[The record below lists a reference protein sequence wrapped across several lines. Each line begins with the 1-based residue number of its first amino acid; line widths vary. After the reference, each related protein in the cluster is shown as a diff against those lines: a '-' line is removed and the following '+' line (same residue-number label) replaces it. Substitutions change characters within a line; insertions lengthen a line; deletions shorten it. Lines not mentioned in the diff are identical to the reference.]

1 MAVELEQGTMNAR
14 LIGMAALSLLA
25 LGAGLGQTPGGP
37 GGPQPGHFYN
47 LDTERQ
53 VEGVIQ
59 EVLFESKYENTAPF
73 LVVVLKE
80 SGTSVIYR
88 VEVSPAW
95 FFDYDLHQ
103 GEPAKVTGSFYSKD
117 ASSYLIARKLQAGG
131 ETFLLRDSRGFP
143 NWRGGPMKVKGGRRG
158 RGI

>member
-1 MAVELEQGTMNAR
+1 MNTR
-14 LIGMAALSLLA
+14 LIWVALLCLAAPV
-25 LGAGLGQTPGGP
+25 AGFGQAPVP
-37 GGPQPGHFYN
+37 PAAPQPGQFYN

-59 EVLFESKYENTAPF
+59 EVLFEPLYENRAPF

-80 SGTSVIYR
+80 DKTGVTYR

-95 FFDYDLHQ
+95 FFNYDLHQ
-103 GEPAKVTGSFYSKD
+103 GEPVKVTGSFYAKEA
-117 ASSYLIARKLQAGG
+117 ASCLIARQLQAGG
-131 ETFLLRDSRGFP
+131 ETFMLRDSRGFP
-143 NWRGGPMKVKGGRRG
+143 NWRGGPTKVKGGHRG

>member
-1 MAVELEQGTMNAR
+1 MNTH
-14 LIGMAALSLLA
+14 LIWLAWLCLAAPV
-25 LGAGLGQTPGGP
+25 AGFGQTPVP
-37 GGPQPGHFYN
+37 PAVPQPRQFYN

-59 EVLFESKYENTAPF
+59 EVVFEPLYENRAPF

-80 SGTSVIYR
+80 DKTGVTYR

-95 FFDYDLHQ
+95 FFNYDLHQ
-103 GEPAKVTGSFYSKD
+103 GEPVKVTGSFYAREA
-117 ASSYLIARKLQAGG
+117 ASCLIARRLQAGG
-131 ETFLLRDSRGFP
+131 ETFMLRDSRGFP
-143 NWRGGPMKVKGGRRG
+143 NWRGGPAKGNGGRRG

>member
-1 MAVELEQGTMNAR
+1 MNTR
-14 LIGMAALSLLA
+14 LIGVAVLSLAA
-25 LGAGLGQTPGGP
+25 LGAGFGQTPGGP

-59 EVLFESKYENTAPF
+59 EVMFEPLYENRAPF
-73 LVVVLKE
+73 LVVVLEENKT
-80 SGTSVIYR
+80 GVIYR

-95 FFDYDLHQ
+95 FFNYDFHK

-117 ASSYLIARKLQAGG
+117 ASSCLIARKLQAGG

-143 NWRGGPMKVKGGRRG
+143 NWRGGPATVKGGRRG

>member
-1 MAVELEQGTMNAR
+1 MITR
-14 LIGMAALSLLA
+14 LIGIAVLSLAA
-25 LGAGLGQTPGGP
+25 LGAGFGQGPGGP
-37 GGPQPGHFYN
+37 GGPQQDHFYN

-59 EVLFESKYENTAPF
+59 EVLFEPRYENTAPF

-80 SGTSVIYR
+80 NRTGDIYR
-88 VEVSPAW
+88 VEVSPGW
-95 FFDYDLHQ
+95 FFSYDLHK

-117 ASSYLIARKLQAGG
+117 TASWLIARKLQAGG
-131 ETFLLRDSRGFP
+131 ETFMLRDSRGFP

>member
-1 MAVELEQGTMNAR
+1 MNTR
-14 LIGMAALSLLA
+14 LVWIVWLCLAAPA
-25 LGAGLGQTPGGP
+25 AGFGQAPVPPAAPPPG
-37 GGPQPGHFYN
+37 QFYN

-59 EVLFESKYENTAPF
+59 EVLFEPLYENRAPF

-80 SGTSVIYR
+80 DKTGVTYR

-95 FFDYDLHQ
+95 FFNYDLHQ
-103 GEPAKVTGSFYSKD
+103 GEPVKVTGSFYAKET
-117 ASSYLIARKLQAGG
+117 ASCLIARRLQAGG
-131 ETFLLRDSRGFP
+131 ETFMLRDSRGFP
-143 NWRGGPMKVKGGRRG
+143 NWRGGPTQVKGGRRG